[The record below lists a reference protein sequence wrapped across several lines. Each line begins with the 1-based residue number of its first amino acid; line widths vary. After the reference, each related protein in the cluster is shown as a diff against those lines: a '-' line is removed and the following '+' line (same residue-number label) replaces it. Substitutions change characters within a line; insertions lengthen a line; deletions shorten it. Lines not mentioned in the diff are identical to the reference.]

1 MMKFQLSFE
10 RLNGQKVVTID
21 ATTSYE
27 IGLFSSIIIDT
38 KDEIYIFDFSLSY
51 FYNWLQKRLYSIL
64 RFSGFVRDSTRLH
77 AVNCLPLLGVKTRLT
92 RGLPR
97 SRATMRTDNN
107 RIKNVQASLLQFRC
121 RRILTGRWTHHWRWQ
136 SWYYCTNISYFFVVL
151 LLALI
156 DKRALYTNDRRCRLE
171 EQPYRSLCIT
181 ILEVTIETNHSV
193 RTQYTLLACHLEL
206 HETTELHGFVDSAV
220 HPNLYHRER
229 NEQAAVYATAD
240 DSETTSVVV
249 LSSISSSLS

>member
-1 MMKFQLSFE
+1 M
-10 RLNGQKVVTID
+10 
-21 ATTSYE
+21 
-27 IGLFSSIIIDT
+27 
-38 KDEIYIFDFSLSY
+38 
-51 FYNWLQKRLYSIL
+51 
-64 RFSGFVRDSTRLH
+64 
-77 AVNCLPLLGVKTRLT
+77 
-92 RGLPR
+92 
-97 SRATMRTDNN
+97 
-107 RIKNVQASLLQFRC
+107 
-121 RRILTGRWTHHWRWQ
+121 
-136 SWYYCTNISYFFVVL
+136 L
-151 LLALI
+151 LLAQI

-249 LSSISSSLS
+249 LSSISSSLPPSPSRIPLSASTAASPLLDAAPAGSLEVDLTKTLGLVFYCSNFVTVVEIVQFNSHLAATLKK

>member
-1 MMKFQLSFE
+1 M
-10 RLNGQKVVTID
+10 
-21 ATTSYE
+21 
-27 IGLFSSIIIDT
+27 
-38 KDEIYIFDFSLSY
+38 
-51 FYNWLQKRLYSIL
+51 
-64 RFSGFVRDSTRLH
+64 
-77 AVNCLPLLGVKTRLT
+77 
-92 RGLPR
+92 
-97 SRATMRTDNN
+97 
-107 RIKNVQASLLQFRC
+107 
-121 RRILTGRWTHHWRWQ
+121 
-136 SWYYCTNISYFFVVL
+136 L
-151 LLALI
+151 LLAQI

-240 DSETTSVVV
+240 SRATAILLELWNYLHRRRPFFHILFFATITIEDT
-249 LSSISSSLS
+249 IKRFYSSLPPPWCCPRRVSWGWLDKNFGTGFLLQ

>member
-1 MMKFQLSFE
+1 M
-10 RLNGQKVVTID
+10 
-21 ATTSYE
+21 
-27 IGLFSSIIIDT
+27 
-38 KDEIYIFDFSLSY
+38 
-51 FYNWLQKRLYSIL
+51 
-64 RFSGFVRDSTRLH
+64 
-77 AVNCLPLLGVKTRLT
+77 
-92 RGLPR
+92 
-97 SRATMRTDNN
+97 
-107 RIKNVQASLLQFRC
+107 
-121 RRILTGRWTHHWRWQ
+121 
-136 SWYYCTNISYFFVVL
+136 L

-156 DKRALYTNDRRCRLE
+156 DKRALYTNDRCRLE
-171 EQPYRSLCIT
+171 EPYRSLCIT

-249 LSSISSSLS
+249 LSSISSSLPPSPSRIPLSASTAASPLLDSAPAGSLEVDLTKTLGLVFYCSNFVTVEIVQFNSHLAATLKK